1 MEREDKILTAI
12 FEQSRKEG
20 SDNNIKK
27 EESDDFCDENFSA
40 EQSIFSD
47 EAQEKD
53 DESEDGSYEISRPEC
68 HFSGC
73 EFSLWHCVL
82 VFAEACSED
91 VRYWE
96 YNKLQRR

>member
-27 EESDDFCDENFSA
+27 EEKDDFCDENFSA
-40 EQSIFSD
+40 EQNLFSA

-53 DESEDGSYEISRPEC
+53 DKSEDGSYEISRPEC
-68 HFSGC
+68 RFSGG
-73 EFSLWHCVL
+73 ELSLWHCVL